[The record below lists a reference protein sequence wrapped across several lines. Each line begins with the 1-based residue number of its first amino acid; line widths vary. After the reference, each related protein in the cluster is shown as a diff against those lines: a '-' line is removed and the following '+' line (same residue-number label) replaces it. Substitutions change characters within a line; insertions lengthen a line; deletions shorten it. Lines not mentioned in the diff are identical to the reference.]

1 MREQVL
7 GVDWGAK
14 RVGIATAEL
23 GTHVVTP
30 LCVLEG
36 EPEQVYVELKDLVRR
51 QGVSRVVVGVPYRR
65 DGSPSEVTAAAQGF
79 ASRLRQESGVMV
91 VTQDERLST
100 RAAAAQQ
107 REAGRG
113 GRAET
118 DALAAADILSRYLD
132 RLASGTFV

>member
-7 GVDWGAK
+7 GIDWGAK

-36 EPEQVYVELKDLVRR
+36 DPGQVYDEVKDLVRR

-65 DGSPSEVTAAAQGF
+65 DGTPSEVTVAAQRF
-79 ASRLRQESGVMV
+79 AERLRDESGVVV
-91 VTQDERLST
+91 VTQDERLTT
-100 RAAAAQQ
+100 RAAAAQV
-107 REAGRG
+107 REAGGKSGTRV
-113 GRAET
+113 
-118 DALAAADILSRYLD
+118 DALAAAEILSRYLD